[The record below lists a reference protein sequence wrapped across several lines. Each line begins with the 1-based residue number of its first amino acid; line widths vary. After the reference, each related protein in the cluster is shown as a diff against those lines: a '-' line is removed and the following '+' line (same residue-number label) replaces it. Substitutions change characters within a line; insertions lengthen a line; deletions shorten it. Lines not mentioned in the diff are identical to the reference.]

1 MNYNEQIDYYR
12 NRFQI
17 LLLENNELN
26 KKLELYKTL
35 SSMKEDI
42 IQEQNKIIDVLNRR
56 IKINDGI
63 TSDRKSKKISD

>member
-26 KKLELYKTL
+26 KQLELYKTL

-63 TSDRKSKKISD
+63 TSDRKSKKVSN

>member
-26 KKLELYKTL
+26 KQLELYKTL

>member
-12 NRFQI
+12 NKFQI

>member
-26 KKLELYKTL
+26 NQLELYKTL

-42 IQEQNKIIDVLNRR
+42 IQEQNKIIDILNRR

-63 TSDRKSKKISD
+63 TSDRKSKKVSN

>member
-1 MNYNEQIDYYR
+1 MSDKEMIDYYK

-17 LLLENNELN
+17 LLLENNEIN
-26 KKLELYKTL
+26 KQLELHKTL

-63 TSDRKSKKISD
+63 TSDRKSKKVSN